1 MCLETGLSRIRT
13 DRPALIVEPTGERR
27 QSAPAASGLDGPLGT
42 WPPPSL
48 KTCGAAVQAGGGGRC
63 GWIPYL
69 SGGGL
74 VVRGVWPLSVPSPPA
89 SRRRPLRRSRREKAS
104 AGRKLLQANS
114 RFATTSRCLGHGI
127 ADVWS
132 SSGRFRYQSSSTF
145 PVWKGKKR
153 NLVDPIG
160 YISTRGL
167 MGRQVL
173 TGSISRT
180 RLARSAPACM
190 VRPDAVC
197 GFYQSP
203 HQYRSC

>member
-1 MCLETGLSRIRT
+1 MKDLPLLKRCVTNQNRSPRADSRADGGKETICPVVSQWSGWTTWDLTSS
-13 DRPALIVEPTGERR
+13 VSQNVWRR
-27 QSAPAASGLDGPLGT
+27 RA
-42 WPPPSL
+42 
-48 KTCGAAVQAGGGGRC
+48 AGGVVDG

-114 RFATTSRCLGHGI
+114 RFATRSRCLGHGI

-145 PVWKGKKR
+145 PVWKGGKR

-160 YISTRGL
+160 YISTRVL

-173 TGSISRT
+173 TGPI
-180 RLARSAPACM
+180 
-190 VRPDAVC
+190 
-197 GFYQSP
+197 
-203 HQYRSC
+203 

>member
-1 MCLETGLSRIRT
+1 MQFCWGTRVHFQAPCSLKPVTPYTVSLFSLRIVSQIQNQGGPADERSAIIAEMCLETRLSRFRT
-13 DRPALIVEPTGERR
+13 DRPALIVEPTGGKETICPGSQWSGWTTWDLTSSVSQNVWRR
-27 QSAPAASGLDGPLGT
+27 RA
-42 WPPPSL
+42 
-48 KTCGAAVQAGGGGRC
+48 AGGAVVC

-114 RFATTSRCLGHGI
+114 RFATRSRCLGHGI

-145 PVWKGKKR
+145 PVWKGKKKG
-153 NLVDPIG
+153 I
-160 YISTRGL
+160 
-167 MGRQVL
+167 
-173 TGSISRT
+173 
-180 RLARSAPACM
+180 
-190 VRPDAVC
+190 
-197 GFYQSP
+197 
-203 HQYRSC
+203 